1 MEIAIAGPISIS
13 SRAIKQEC
21 YQADPAMEI
30 AITLRVDLLAEVYP
44 VMRVGRQAL
53 PLKLDRAAVA
63 LEDLASKG
71 PLKSEGLRGLAEKT
85 YDDYLQNDD
94 ITVRDGLKAMP
105 PVVGERKME
114 DKDHFRT
121 GWLLS
126 EEMTKKMLDQSMAM
140 K

>member
-1 MEIAIAGPISIS
+1 MVVLHFK
-13 SRAIKQEC
+13 RNDLNQFL
-21 YQADPAMEI
+21 YQTHTG
-30 AITLRVDLLAEVYP
+30 ITIDELLEDLVAVNNF
-44 VMRVGRQAL
+44 R
-53 PLKLDRAAVA
+53 LKLDRAAVA
-63 LEDLASKG
+63 IEDLASKG
-71 PLKSEGLRGLAEKT
+71 PLKSEGLRGLNEKT

-105 PVVGERKME
+105 PVVGERKAE

-126 EEMTKKMLDQSMAM
+126 EEMTKKLLDQSMAM